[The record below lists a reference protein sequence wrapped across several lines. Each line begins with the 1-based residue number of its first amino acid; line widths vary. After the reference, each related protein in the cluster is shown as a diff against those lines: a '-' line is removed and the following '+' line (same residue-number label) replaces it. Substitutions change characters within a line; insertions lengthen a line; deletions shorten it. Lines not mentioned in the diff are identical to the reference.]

1 MQNLLNIQEKE
12 NKLIKRKNGNPF
24 HKKVLQINRTDKT
37 TINSALFRDIFSNF
51 SKKYGAEN
59 LIIRGLSNTGI
70 FTFKELGETNLN
82 FIDFHEYFQNRVKDT
97 NQFEYFY
104 NVEVTEYN
112 YT

>member
-1 MQNLLNIQEKE
+1 MPNLLNIQEKE

-24 HKKVLQINRTDKT
+24 QKKVLQINRTDKT

-70 FTFKELGETNLN
+70 FTGGVFFFCFFCTVPPAGVWWVKFFFFVLLTNIK
-82 FIDFHEYFQNRVKDT
+82 FIID
-97 NQFEYFY
+97 
-104 NVEVTEYN
+104 
-112 YT
+112 